1 VTEPY
6 QKLAQYLDGLPAGY
20 PPTDSGVELRILSH
34 LFSVQ
39 EAELALYLTLI
50 DESARVVAFRAHQP
64 VELVTSILGEM
75 ARKGLISVNRRGARQ
90 PVYSINQFVV
100 GFWEGQVNRLDSELV
115 KLFEVY
121 APIYFQKGP
130 WKEIP
135 QIRTIPIHEA
145 IPITSEVMPYENAEE
160 ILRSKTLIAVRN
172 CVCRQE
178 HQIAGNGCNSILE
191 ACLSFDGAARN
202 TVESGKGRFIGL
214 DEALSIL
221 EKAKKDGLVLQ
232 PANSKNPIYLCA
244 CCKCCCGVLTHIKN
258 HPQPGSLV
266 SNPYYATHDPELCIS
281 CGACLEVC
289 PMDALT
295 FDYNDNVVFNQLRCI
310 GCGLC
315 VTVCQIQA
323 IKIVRK
329 PVSNQPTVP
338 KNTLD
343 TYLKIAFKRKS
354 WKVIDVVS
362 LVIRSFVDRLIAPR

>member
-1 VTEPY
+1 MTDTY
-6 QKLAQYLDGLPAGY
+6 QKLAQYLDEQPAGF
-20 PPTDSGVELRILSH
+20 PPAENGVELKILRH
-34 LFSVQ
+34 LFSEQ
-39 EAELALYLTLI
+39 EAKLALHLTLI
-50 DESARVVAFRAHQP
+50 DESARVVAYRAHQP
-64 VELVTSILGEM
+64 VEVVASLLDEM
-75 ARKGLISVNRRGARQ
+75 ARKGLISVHQGGKKPPA
-90 PVYSINQFVV
+90 YSISHFVV

-115 KLFEVY
+115 KLFGEY
-121 APIYFQKGP
+121 APVYFQKGP
-130 WKEIP
+130 WKDIP

-145 IPITSEVMPYENAEE
+145 IPITSEVMPYNNAEE

-178 HQIAGNGCNSILE
+178 HHLAGKGCDSILE
-191 ACLSFDGAARN
+191 ACLSFDGAARS
-202 TVESGKGRFIGL
+202 TVETGKGRFIGL

-258 HPQPGSLV
+258 HPEPGSLV
-266 SNPYYATHDPELCIS
+266 SNPYYATHEPDLCIS

-295 FDYNDNVVFNQLRCI
+295 MDNSDKVIFNQLRCI

-315 VTVCQIQA
+315 VTVCPTQA
-323 IKIVRK
+323 VKIVRK
-329 PVSNQPTVP
+329 PESIQPTTP

-343 TYLKIAFKRKS
+343 TYLKMAFKRKS
-354 WKVIDVVS
+354 WKVFDVIS
-362 LVIRSFVDRLIAPR
+362 LVVRSFVDRLIAHK